1 MPDAPPDQRRRA
13 RHDALFTDHHD
24 AVWRYA
30 VRRVGEAA
38 AEDVVAETFL
48 IAWRRIDVVPDH
60 ELPWLFGVA
69 RKVIA
74 NQRRSEQRF
83 ASMTVRLASEVAEAQ
98 DDPRPDPDVPA
109 DAVLAALATLG
120 ERDQEALRLVYWDG
134 LPAVDAARA
143 LGCTA
148 VAMRVRL
155 HRARGRLARALA
167 ARGALPRLTP
177 TEA

>member
-1 MPDAPPDQRRRA
+1 MPEAPDQR
-13 RHDALFTDHHD
+13 RHDALFRTHHD

-30 VRRVGEAA
+30 VRRVGDAA

-48 IAWRRIDVVPDH
+48 IAWRRLDAVPDH

-74 NQRRSEQRF
+74 NQRRGQR
-83 ASMTVRLASEVAEAQ
+83 RLANATARLAHEPEPSDAE
-98 DDPRPDPDVPA
+98 PGEPEVPA

-134 LPAVDAARA
+134 LSAADAARA

-155 HRARGRLARALA
+155 HRARGRLERALA
-167 ARGALPRLTP
+167 ARGVLTRLTP